1 MITFPSRKLWSS
13 LAFPAKIVIYLTAW
27 VSCHCVMKYGFGVYM
42 AISTLESNSELSALY
57 RYWELVS
64 VLAGREIKV
73 RYRGSLLGVYWSLFN
88 PLIMTALYGA
98 IFGAAFKKYYHDSI
112 GEYSLAA
119 FTGLAVI
126 HFYNGCTSQSLP
138 SIVNNGILLNKIKLP
153 VSVFPVS
160 IVIANTF
167 QLSIGMLPILA
178 IVTLMRSTDRLS
190 SILNIIA
197 IPVIL
202 LALVAISAGVS
213 FLTSSLFVFFRDLPF
228 LYELV
233 QFVLLMSTPI
243 FYPAAI
249 VDPRIRP
256 FLELNPLYPI
266 IESLRQIILSG
277 NPPDILLILRAWL
290 SGIVILG
297 IGFGCF
303 NLLRSK
309 FMDLL

>member
-1 MITFPSRKLWSS
+1 
-13 LAFPAKIVIYLTAW
+13 
-27 VSCHCVMKYGFGVYM
+27 M
-42 AISTLESNSELSALY
+42 AMTRSIEINARLSTLY

-73 RYRGSLLGVYWSLFN
+73 RYRGSFLGVYWSLFN
-88 PLIMTALYGA
+88 PLIMTGLYTL

-112 GEYSLAA
+112 WQYTLAA

-126 HFYNGCTSQSLP
+126 HFYNGSTAQALS
-138 SIVNNGILLNKIKLP
+138 SIVGNGSLLNKVKLP

-160 IVIANTF
+160 IIIANTF
-167 QLSIGMLPILA
+167 QLSVGMLPLLIA
-178 IVTLMRSTDRLS
+178 VTVFLS
-190 SILNIIA
+190 PHPSILLNVIA
-197 IPVIL
+197 IPL
-202 LALVAISAGVS
+202 PLFALVLISAGVG

-233 QFVLLMSTPI
+233 QFVLMMGSPI

-256 FLELNPLYPI
+256 VLELNPLYPV
-266 IESLRQIILSG
+266 IESLRQIVLSG
-277 NPPDILLILRAWL
+277 NPPDLFLIFRSLL
-290 SGIVILG
+290 SGIIILLVG
-297 IGFGCF
+297 WVCF
-303 NLLRSK
+303 NWLRPK